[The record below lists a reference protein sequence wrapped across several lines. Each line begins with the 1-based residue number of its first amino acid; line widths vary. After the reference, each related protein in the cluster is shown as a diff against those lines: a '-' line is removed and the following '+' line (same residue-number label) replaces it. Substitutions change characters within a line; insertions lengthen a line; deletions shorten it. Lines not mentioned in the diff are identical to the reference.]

1 MIEVFFNFIKVFIS
15 ELMKSSTRLLVVGQ
29 EVLVLMFDQLVVLL
43 GTFQEPMLHPQQ
55 RREH

>member
-1 MIEVFFNFIKVFIS
+1 
-15 ELMKSSTRLLVVGQ
+15 MKSSTRLLVVGQ
-29 EVLVLMFDQLVVLL
+29 EVLALMFDQLVVLL